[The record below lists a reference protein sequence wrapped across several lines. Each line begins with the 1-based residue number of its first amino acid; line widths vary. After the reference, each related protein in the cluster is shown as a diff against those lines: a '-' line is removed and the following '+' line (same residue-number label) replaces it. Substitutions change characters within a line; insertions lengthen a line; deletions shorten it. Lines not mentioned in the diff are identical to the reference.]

1 MTVIN
6 NNYGCND
13 IIMIII
19 ILAQDLNPNPAL
31 PRTQSVTVLNHVS
44 AKNQNIEV
52 CLNIPSLMS

>member
-6 NNYGCND
+6 NNNGCND

-31 PRTQSVTVLNHVS
+31 PRTHSVTVLNHVS
-44 AKNQNIEV
+44 VKNQNSDV
-52 CLNIPSLMS
+52 SLNIPALMD